1 MVCPSSSTPAQ
12 FTHELFGTVRVLKT
26 DDGEIWFIAKDVCDA
41 LTIDTSNL
49 SKLLDDDERSTCP
62 VQYTD
67 QVRAVSIINES
78 GLYSLILR
86 SRRTPGSF
94 SVCSILL
101 KASMY
106 LSFQSRALSP
116 VKPMTSR
123 EKPSRSMRNMGCS
136 LFCELM

>member
-1 MVCPSSSTPAQ
+1 MDVFLVVLVSGKASVIA
-12 FTHELFGTVRVLKT
+12 FGTVRVLKGEGG
-26 DDGEIWFIAKDVCDA
+26 GEIWFVAKDVCDA

-86 SRRTPGSF
+86 SR
-94 SVCSILL
+94 
-101 KASMY
+101 
-106 LSFQSRALSP
+106 
-116 VKPMTSR
+116 KPEAKR
-123 EKPSRSMRNMGCS
+123 FKKWQPRDRP
-136 LFCELM
+136 